1 MSDALFLR
9 HHRLESVRL
18 VLAAGGGDDPLDNEE
33 QLADQMDS
41 LPFLARF
48 QYEAT
53 AEYLAGLFD
62 PVAVS
67 YKVCRELH
75 ASQSACVPG
84 CPCSCAESLTLH
96 CGREDT

>member
-1 MSDALFLR
+1 M
-9 HHRLESVRL
+9 
-18 VLAAGGGDDPLDNEE
+18 LAAGGADDPLDNEE

-62 PVAVS
+62 PLAVL
-67 YKVCRELH
+67 YKVK
-75 ASQSACVPG
+75 
-84 CPCSCAESLTLH
+84 TLLQFLNP
-96 CGREDT
+96 TLA

>member
-1 MSDALFLR
+1 M
-9 HHRLESVRL
+9 
-18 VLAAGGGDDPLDNEE
+18 LAAGGADDPLDNEE

-62 PVAVS
+62 PLAVL
-67 YKVCRELH
+67 YKVNTLWFAVH
-75 ASQSACVPG
+75 
-84 CPCSCAESLTLH
+84 LTLPPGMMP
-96 CGREDT
+96 CIDTAGLFDPLAVLDKMTRR

>member
-1 MSDALFLR
+1 M
-9 HHRLESVRL
+9 
-18 VLAAGGGDDPLDNEE
+18 LAAGGADDPLDNEE

-62 PVAVS
+62 PLAVL
-67 YKVCRELH
+67 YKVPPLLEYPDPRRL
-75 ASQSACVPG
+75 G
-84 CPCSCAESLTLH
+84 CLTRSPSCTRSRPF
-96 CGREDT
+96 CPKYPNP